1 MFLFDK
7 DVSKWDMLWWKK
19 KKCIPLNGYCP
30 FSLGKGRVKIGR
42 KEQIVNSQQNMQT
55 QKRILHWSFGF
66 YQFYEACPK
75 YLNGLSRESS
85 PHCRSFQTELNGTE
99 ILEIYKIRTES
110 YCREIGCKK
119 QAKICQDFTASASFH
134 LSITCLNRFH
144 LENVCAVDFW
154 NDCAGFKTSG
164 KG

>member
-1 MFLFDK
+1 MHQFNYTSFLTFCCTHLEESAGSSLVFHHGVYFDK

-110 YCREIGCKK
+110 YCREIECKK
-119 QAKICQDFTASASFH
+119 
-134 LSITCLNRFH
+134 TCKNIFRF
-144 LENVCAVDFW
+144 
-154 NDCAGFKTSG
+154 
-164 KG
+164 